1 MSTQIFVNLP
11 VADLPK
17 SIAFFTE
24 LGYGFNPQFTDDTA
38 TCMIVAENIF
48 FMLLTREKFREFSPK
63 EICDT
68 TKCHE
73 ALLCLTC
80 ESRARVDELVARAVA
95 NGATT
100 HEDPTDYGFMYSHG
114 FLDLDGHAWNLIYM
128 EPGADSRG

>member
-1 MSTQIFVNLP
+1 MSTKIFVNLP

-24 LGYGFNPQFTDDTA
+24 LGYSFNTQFADETA
-38 TCMIVAENIF
+38 TCMVVSEAINV
-48 FMLLTREKFREFSPK
+48 MLLTREKFREFSPK

-68 TKCHE
+68 TTCNE
-73 ALLCLTC
+73 VLLCLTC

-100 HEDPTDYGFMYSHG
+100 HEEPTDYGFMYSNS
-114 FLDLDGHAWNLIYM
+114 FMDLDGHAWNLMYM
-128 EPGADSRG
+128 EPGAESCG